1 MVINMKKLFFL
12 CVTILLMTSEMRAD
26 NKITLKDVTEQTFS
40 PQYISGVDPIQ
51 GTDLYASIS
60 KDGKQIIEY
69 AFKSGKPTRVLFDIA
84 NTQGESLKQF
94 DGYTLS
100 PDGKRMLIQ
109 TNTHKIYRRSFTA
122 DYYIYTIQSRKLE
135 KLSSGGPQQ
144 IPTWSPDG
152 NQIAFVRDN
161 NIFLVKLLYDNAE
174 SQITKDGKFNEIIN
188 GVPDW
193 VNEEE
198 FSTNRSLCFT
208 ADSRM
213 ICWIKYDERK
223 VKEYS
228 LQMFMGSHPAMKAY
242 EVYPGAYTYKY
253 PKAGE
258 DNAIVSVWAYDI
270 QSHKTN
276 RLQVPLDADGYI
288 PRIKST
294 NDPNKV
300 IVYTMNRHQ
309 DVLNLYAVN
318 PHSTLSQLIIKE
330 SADKYVKEE
339 AMEGIKIG
347 QNSILLPSDRDGF
360 MHLYL
365 YNMNGS
371 LTRKIG
377 EGNYD
382 ITNVYGYDEASGD
395 VYYQAASVNP
405 HDRQIFVSHKNG
417 KTERLTDTNGWNT
430 AMFSGDYKYFLN
442 TWSNYNTPYV
452 FTIRDNKGKVLST
465 PVDNKELKEKIK
477 SFGFHGRETFSFT
490 TSEGIKLDGWMVKP
504 ADFNP
509 QKKYPV
515 ILFQYSG
522 PGSQQVTDAWSAGS
536 MGNGGAFDYY
546 LSQQGYIVVCVDG
559 RGTGGRGAMFEKCTY
574 LKLGELESRDQVETA
589 LWLGSQS
596 YVDKNRIGIWGW
608 SFGGFNTLMSMSEGR
623 PVFKAGVAVAPPT
636 NWRYYDTIYT
646 ERYMRTP
653 KENGSGYATN
663 PIQRANNLH
672 GALLI
677 CHGMA
682 DDNVQPQNTMEYS
695 EALVQADKDF
705 KENFYTNRNHSI
717 YGGNTRTHLLRQI
730 TNWFNDNLK

>member
-1 MVINMKKLFFL
+1 MPV
-12 CVTILLMTSEMRAD
+12 
-26 NKITLKDVTEQTFS
+26 
-40 PQYISGVDPIQ
+40 
-51 GTDLYASIS
+51 S

-94 DGYTLS
+94 DGYSLS

-109 TNTHKIYRRSFTA
+109 TNTHKIYRRSSTA

-371 LTRKIG
+371 LIRKIG

-395 VYYQAASVNP
+395 VYYQAVSVNP

-417 KTERLTDTNGWNT
+417 KTERLTDANGWNT

-717 YGGNTRTHLLRQI
+717 YGGNTRTHMLRQI

>member
-26 NKITLKDVTEQTFS
+26 NKITLKDVTGQTFS
-40 PQYISGVDPIQ
+40 PQNISGVDPIQ

-94 DGYTLS
+94 DGYSLS

-109 TNTHKIYRRSFTA
+109 TNTHKIYRRSSTA

-228 LQMFMGSHPAMKAY
+228 LQMFMGSHPAMKTY

-371 LTRKIG
+371 LIRKIG

-405 HDRQIFVSHKNG
+405 RDRQIFVSHKNG
-417 KTERLTDTNGWNT
+417 KTERLTDANGWNT

-589 LWLGSQS
+589 LWLGTQS

>member
-1 MVINMKKLFFL
+1 MNKLFVM
-12 CVTILLMTSEMRAD
+12 CIMMLLATSNVSAD
-26 NKITLKDVTEQTFS
+26 NKITLKDVTGKTFT
-40 PQYISGVDPIQ
+40 PKYITGVDPIK
-51 GTDLYASIS
+51 GTDRYASIS
-60 KDGKQIIEY
+60 NDGRQIIEY
-69 AFKSGKPTRVLFDIA
+69 AFKTGNQTRVLFDIA
-84 NTQGESLKQF
+84 NTHGESIKQL

-135 KLSSGGPQQ
+135 KLSTGGPQQ

-193 VNEEE
+193 VYEEE

-213 ICWIKYDERK
+213 LCWIKYDERK

-228 LQMFMGSHPAMKAY
+228 LQLFMGSHPTMKAN
-242 EVYPGAYTYKY
+242 EVYPGTYTYKY

-258 DNAIVSVWAYDI
+258 DNSIVSVWSYEI
-270 QSHKTN
+270 QTHKTN
-276 RLQVPLDADGYI
+276 RLQVPLEGDGYI

-294 NDPNKV
+294 NDANRI
-300 IVYTMNRHQ
+300 IVFTMNRHQ

-318 PHSTLSQLIIKE
+318 PRTTLSQLLIKE
-330 SADKYVKEE
+330 QGDKYVKEE
-339 AMEGIKIG
+339 AMEGIAIG
-347 QNSILLPSDRDGF
+347 QNSILLPSDRDGY

-371 LTRKIG
+371 LIRKIG
-377 EGNYD
+377 DGNYD
-382 ITNVYGYDEASGD
+382 ITSIYGYDETTGD
-395 VYYQAASVNP
+395 VYYQAASINP

-417 KTERLTDTNGWNT
+417 KTERLTDTNGWNK
-430 AMFSGDYKYFLN
+430 AVFSGDYKYFLN

-452 FTIRDNKGKVLST
+452 FTIRDSKGKVLST
-465 PVDNKELKEKIK
+465 PVDNKELKEKVK
-477 SFGFHGRETFSFT
+477 TYGFNGRETFSFT
-490 TSEGIKLDGWMVKP
+490 TSEGVKLDGWMVKP
-504 ADFNP
+504 KDFDTN
-509 QKKYPV
+509 KKYPV

-522 PGSQQVTDAWSAGS
+522 PGSQQVIDAWNAGS

-546 LSQQGYIVVCVDG
+546 LAQQGFIVVCVDG
-559 RGTGGRGAMFEKCTY
+559 RGTGGRGAAFEKCTY
-574 LKLGELESRDQVETA
+574 LRIGELESHDQIETA
-589 LWLGSQS
+589 LWLGKQS
-596 YVDKNRIGIWGW
+596 YIDKERIGIWGW

-663 PIQRANNLH
+663 PIQRANALH

-682 DDNVQPQNTMEYS
+682 DDNVQPQNTMEYT
-695 EALVQADKDF
+695 EALIQADKDF
-705 KENFYTNRNHSI
+705 KENIYTNRNHGI

-730 TNWFNDNLK
+730 SNWFIEHLK